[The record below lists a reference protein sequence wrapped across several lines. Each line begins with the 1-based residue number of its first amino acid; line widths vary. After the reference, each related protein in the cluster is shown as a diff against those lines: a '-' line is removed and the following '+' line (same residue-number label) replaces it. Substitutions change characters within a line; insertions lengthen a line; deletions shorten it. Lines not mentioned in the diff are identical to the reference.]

1 MTGRQGA
8 GWPRR
13 AAPHFSEA
21 GWPLLRGLPFQK
33 LPGLRAPSLPPPPCK
48 VGPHLPPSGVPSV
61 MVTWERMYRPGER
74 HAQATKPAQGQTDMP
89 LIGRMA
95 MSKPCVSRLVTV
107 RASERRPPGAGRV
120 HVHEQPQT
128 GAGDGMSARDVS
140 APGKHG
146 ARKRVHARS
155 ARVQTS
161 TDARTH
167 SRRCLW
173 HAQAPLDPPADTD
186 PLTEQT
192 ETDVKTDQ
200 AHTGR

>member
-8 GWPRR
+8 GWPRP

-107 RASERRPPGAGRV
+107 RAGPPVRDVHTYTSSQRQGRETGCPRGTSARPGSTGRANESTRAAHVCKHPQTRVHTVAAACGTHRRPWT
-120 HVHEQPQT
+120 HQPTRTRSPSKQ
-128 GAGDGMSARDVS
+128 
-140 APGKHG
+140 
-146 ARKRVHARS
+146 KR
-155 ARVQTS
+155 T
-161 TDARTH
+161 
-167 SRRCLW
+167 
-173 HAQAPLDPPADTD
+173 
-186 PLTEQT
+186 
-192 ETDVKTDQ
+192 
-200 AHTGR
+200 